1 MKILAAID
9 QSEYASLVLK
19 KAFELADKSDA
30 ELTAL
35 TVTNVSFTNL
45 YVGETPTNIL
55 EKLREGV
62 QETVKRIEA
71 QADAAKAKLK
81 IVVEESPS
89 PADAIVKYAEKN
101 DIDLIV
107 IGSKGT
113 GATER
118 FLIGSVSSQVV
129 THSPCS
135 VLVVKK

>member
-9 QSEYASLVLK
+9 QSDYASLVLK
-19 KAFELADKSDA
+19 KAFELADKQDA

-107 IGSKGT
+107 IGSKGA
-113 GATER
+113 GAIER

-129 THSPCS
+129 THAPCS